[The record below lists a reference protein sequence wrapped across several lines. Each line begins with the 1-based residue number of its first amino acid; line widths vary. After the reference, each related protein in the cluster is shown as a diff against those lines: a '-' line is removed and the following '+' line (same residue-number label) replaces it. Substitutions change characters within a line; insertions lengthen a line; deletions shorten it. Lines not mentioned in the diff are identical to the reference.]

1 MRALTGNPL
10 KLHPVGIAAVLKLIV
25 QSAIF
30 AMCATLSLAQSAPPS
45 RSAVIAELQNGDNS
59 AALRLV
65 QQALLSA
72 PHDCAL
78 LSLEGIAQTRLQQ
91 TETALHTFR
100 SAFTHCPNYLP
111 ALEGAAQIEYA
122 RQGADTVPLLKRIVA
137 VKPQDPT
144 AHAMLATTLR
154 RQGKCQEALADYEAS
169 SALFPGQPA
178 LQQEYG
184 SCLVDTGDIK
194 AALVQY
200 QELLQSHPQDAIRFD
215 VAILQWKSHA
225 NDEALETLAPLLSG
239 GHATRA
245 LSLAAT
251 IHEGKGETPQ
261 AVHLLRQA
269 ILQSPDEPENYIDFA
284 AIALA
289 HSSYQVGIDMLNA
302 GLKRLPE
309 AATLYLARGV
319 LEVQLSNSDA
329 AVADFEQAHRLDPK
343 LSLVVDAVGIMK
355 SQQHRD
361 SESLALFEAQAKQHP
376 RDPLL
381 QYLLAEQLSE
391 TSAGASSERLYE
403 AISAAKRAVALD
415 PSYVAAHDLLAVLY
429 LRAEQPEL
437 AMREAEAALKLDPA
451 DQNALYQ
458 KLQACRRSG
467 DRHQIQAL
475 TARFVAVRKKNQLNQ
490 QATDR
495 YRLQEPGS
503 EVDSAH

>member
-1 MRALTGNPL
+1 M
-10 KLHPVGIAAVLKLIV
+10 LKLIA

-30 AMCATLSLAQSAPPS
+30 ATCATLSLAQGAPSS
-45 RSAVIAELQNGDNS
+45 RSAVIAELQKGDNS
-59 AALRLV
+59 AALHLV
-65 QQALLSA
+65 QQALASA

-91 TETALHTFR
+91 TEAGLRAFR
-100 SAFTHCPNYLP
+100 SAFTYCPTYLP

-122 RQGADTVPLLKRIVA
+122 RQGTDTVPLLKRIVA
-137 VKPQDPT
+137 LKPQDPT
-144 AHAMLATTLR
+144 AHAMLATILR
-154 RQGKCQEALADYEAS
+154 RQGKCQDALADYAAS
-169 SALFPGQPA
+169 SALFPSQPA

-194 AALVQY
+194 GALLQY
-200 QELLQSHPQDAIRFD
+200 QELLRSHPQDAIRFD
-215 VAILQWKSHA
+215 VAILQWKIHA
-225 NDEALETLAPLLSG
+225 NDEALETLTPLLSG
-239 GHATRA
+239 PRAAPA

-251 IHEGKGETPQ
+251 IHEEKGETPQ
-261 AVHLLRQA
+261 AVDLLRQA

-302 GLKRLPE
+302 GLKRLPQ
-309 AATLYLARGV
+309 AAPLYLARGV
-319 LEVQLSNSDA
+319 LEVQLSKSDA

-343 LSLVVDAVGIMK
+343 LSFAVDAVGIMK

-361 SESLALFEAQAKQHP
+361 NESLALFEAQAKRHP

-381 QYLLAEQLSE
+381 QYLLAEQLSQAS
-391 TSAGASSERLYE
+391 TGASSERLHA
-403 AISAAKRAVALD
+403 AISAAKRAVGLD
-415 PSYVAAHDLLAVLY
+415 PSYAAAHDLLAVLY
-429 LRAEQPEL
+429 LRGEQPEL
-437 AMREAEAALKLDPA
+437 AMREAEAALKLDPE

-458 KLQACRRSG
+458 ELQACRRSG
-467 DRHQIQAL
+467 DRSQIQAL
-475 TARFVAVRKKNQLNQ
+475 TARFVAVRKENQRRQ